1 MGNMYMGMFQN
12 YRRCSLLATTC
23 LAAPSQKALHRSQSG
38 SHLKPWHDRKHFF
51 HTHESG
57 RFYTEQW
64 ITDDEFIP
72 TTPADLMVLRTK
84 FEESVRRHLLAE
96 VSMLMRSHWSLCC
109 FLRFLMASSS
119 LVVLTPPW
127 WLLFVRYLS

>member
-1 MGNMYMGMFQN
+1 MGMIQN
-12 YRRCSLLATTC
+12 YHRCSLLATTC
-23 LAAPSQKALHRSQSG
+23 LAAPSQKAPLRSQSG
-38 SHLKPWHDRKHFF
+38 SHLKPWHDRKHFYPPC
-51 HTHESG
+51 ESA

-96 VSMLMRSHWSLCC
+96 VIISTTL
-109 FLRFLMASSS
+109 
-119 LVVLTPPW
+119 
-127 WLLFVRYLS
+127 

>member
-1 MGNMYMGMFQN
+1 MIVNIYSP
-12 YRRCSLLATTC
+12 R
-23 LAAPSQKALHRSQSG
+23 
-38 SHLKPWHDRKHFF
+38 
-51 HTHESG
+51 ESA

-119 LVVLTPPW
+119 LVVLTLPW
-127 WLLFVRYLS
+127 WLLFARYLG